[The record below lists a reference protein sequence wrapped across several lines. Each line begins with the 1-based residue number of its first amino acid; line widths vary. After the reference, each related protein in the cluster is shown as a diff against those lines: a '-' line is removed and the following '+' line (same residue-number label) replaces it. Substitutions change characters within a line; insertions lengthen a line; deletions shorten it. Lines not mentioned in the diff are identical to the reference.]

1 MAKKVAVIGAG
12 PMGLAV
18 AYELA
23 KQGIAVEVF
32 EAAPVAG
39 GMAASFDF
47 SGTRIERYYHFHCT
61 SDLDFMNLLK
71 ELDIEEHLKWTATK
85 MGYWHPGKLQ
95 SWGDPISLLKFK
107 DLSLISKIRYG
118 LFAFISTRRNKWS
131 ELDKKNAIP
140 WIKWWVG
147 DKAFEKLWSPLFYL
161 KFYEFSNN
169 LSAAWI
175 WSRIRRIGRSR
186 YSLFKE
192 KLGYLSGG
200 SELLINA
207 LCESIERGG
216 GAIHLKQP
224 VTEIV
229 LEGDQAKGLIAGGK
243 KLDFDAVISTVPMPY
258 VPAMLQTNSPKL
270 AEKYVQFQNIGVACV
285 IFKMKNSVTPYFWVN
300 TIDPEMDI
308 PGVIEYSNL
317 NGETKEKIVY
327 VPYYMPTDNPKYSE
341 PDEVFT
347 QKVRDYLMKINPSLT
362 EDDFL
367 DQVVSR
373 YRFAQPI
380 CEPDFLASLPS
391 TRPGNSNLWIADT
404 SFYYPEDR
412 GISESV
418 GFGKKIAIEC
428 FKHLHLKSQLPG

>member
-1 MAKKVAVIGAG
+1 MSKKVAVIGAG

-18 AYELA
+18 AYELM
-23 KQGIAVEVF
+23 KQGVQAQVF

-61 SDLDFMNLLK
+61 SDTDFIDLLRELNL
-71 ELDIEEHLKWTATK
+71 EEHLKWTATK

-95 SWGDPISLLKFK
+95 PWGDPIALLKFGG
-107 DLSLISKIRYG
+107 LSLIAKLRYG
-118 LFAFISTRRNKWS
+118 LFAFISTRRNAWDA
-131 ELDKKNAIP
+131 LDKKNAIT

-147 DKAFEKLWSPLFYL
+147 EEAFQKLWSPLFYL
-161 KFYEFSNN
+161 KFYEYSDN

-186 YSLFKE
+186 YSLLKE

-200 SELLINA
+200 SERLIA
-207 LCESIERGG
+207 AMCRSIEEKGG
-216 GAIHLKQP
+216 QIHLGMP
-224 VTEIV
+224 VTDIHLHDNLATGISV
-229 LEGDQAKGLIAGGK
+229 DGVTHN
-243 KLDFDAVISTVPMPY
+243 FDAVISTVPMPY
-258 VPAMLQTNSPKL
+258 VSSMLGNTAPKL
-270 AEKYVQFQNIGVACV
+270 AEFYANFKNIGVACV
-285 IFKMKNSVTPYFWVN
+285 ILKMKKSVTPYFWVN

-317 NGETKEKIVY
+317 NGENSEKIVY
-327 VPYYMPTDNPKYSE
+327 VPYYMPTDNKKYLDS
-341 PDEVFT
+341 DEVFIT
-347 QKVRDYLMKINPSLT
+347 KVKGYLSKINPKLT
-362 EDDFL
+362 SEDFIDV
-367 DQVVSR
+367 VVSR

-380 CEPDFLASLPS
+380 CEPNFLAELPNV
-391 TRPGNSNLWIADT
+391 RPTHSNLWIADT

-418 GFGKKIAIEC
+418 GFGREMAKQCAD
-428 FKHLHLKSQLPG
+428 FLRGQ